1 MLQTQTLETFDLRNK
16 AADRAQYVA
25 GEFDRARDRDTAYFA
40 SHALHSLARHASAR
54 KFTIQPECAEMIR
67 RSIEA
72 ASPHL
77 LNLFPDTVDRSRAS
91 LALSKAKA
99 VAATWARAA
108 PHRAS
113 CEAASLRN
121 EIRHVEWLRNCCH
134 NLALLD
140 EIEEFHARRAR
151 EARKARQVR
160 NMPSQA

>member
-1 MLQTQTLETFDLRNK
+1 MLQTHKISIYDLHQDAIYR
-16 AADRAQYVA
+16 AAYVA
-25 GEFDRARDRDTAYFA
+25 DEFAKARGRDAAYHA
-40 SHALHSLARHASAR
+40 SHALHSLAKHASAR

-67 RSIEA
+67 RSIDA

-77 LNLFPDTVDRSRAS
+77 LNLFTDTVDCSRAA

-99 VAATWARAA
+99 VAGGWAKAV
-108 PHRAS
+108 HERAS
-113 CEAASLRN
+113 SEAASLRN